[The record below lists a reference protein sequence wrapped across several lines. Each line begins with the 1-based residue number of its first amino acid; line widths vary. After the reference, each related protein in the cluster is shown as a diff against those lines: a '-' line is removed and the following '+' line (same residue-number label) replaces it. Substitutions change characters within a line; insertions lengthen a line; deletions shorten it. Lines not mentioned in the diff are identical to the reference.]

1 MIVPHL
7 RFDET
12 VSGWVIFSPSRSR
25 RPHSYSTPEPDP
37 ATAEHNH
44 CPFCPGNEN
53 LTPPEIYA
61 ERPDGGDWQ
70 VRVIPNKFPALRIEE
85 DDRRIMDGF
94 GNQWMG
100 GCGAHEVIIESPRHS
115 ALLANQPLEQVERVL
130 RTAQLRYNDL
140 MRDHRFQTVIVFK
153 NHGVAAGTSLE
164 HPHWQLIA
172 TPVVP
177 RLLRLKHFEAAEYFD
192 RTGRCL
198 YCVIVE
204 RELDAQERIVAT
216 NKDFVA
222 LCPYAAHVPFETWIL
237 PRSHQSSFGQ
247 AEPYR
252 LASLAALLKDVLQRL
267 TVELDNPDYNL
278 SIDTAPRGDEE
289 KSYFLWHLRVLPRLS
304 EPAGFEMGSGM
315 SINTV
320 LPEESAKCLREV
332 ALPG

>member
-1 MIVPHL
+1 MPHL

-25 RPHSYSTPEPDP
+25 RPHSRSFAGPVADT
-37 ATAEHNH
+37 TEHNH
-44 CPFCPGNEN
+44 CPFCPGNEK

-61 ERPDGGDWQ
+61 ERPNGRGWQ

-85 DDRRIMDGF
+85 DRQRVVDGF

-100 GCGAHEVIIESPRHS
+100 GCGAHEVLIESPEHS
-115 ALLANQPLEQVERVL
+115 VFLPYQPIDQIERVL
-130 RTAQLRYNDL
+130 RTAQSRYNDL
-140 MRDHRFQTVIVFK
+140 MRDQRFQTVIVFK
-153 NHGVAAGTSLE
+153 NHGVAAGTSLA

-198 YCVIVE
+198 YCVIAK
-204 RELDAQERIVAT
+204 RELDAQERMVTA
-216 NKDFVA
+216 NKEFVA
-222 LCPYAAHVPFETWIL
+222 FCPYAAHVPFETWIL
-237 PRSHQSSFGQ
+237 PRKHQSSFGQ
-247 AEPYR
+247 AEPDKLAA
-252 LASLAALLKDVLQRL
+252 LASLLKDVLLRL
-267 TVELDNPDYNL
+267 TAGLDNPDYNL
-278 SIDTAPRGDEE
+278 TIDTAPRGDEE
-289 KSYFLWHLRVLPRLS
+289 KSYFLWHLRILPRLS

-320 LPEESAKCLREV
+320 LPEESAKFLREV
-332 ALPG
+332 DLPA